1 MTIRFVILGYVNLVL
16 NCCLIKKKGLK
27 WRIIKMIV
35 NVDNYSCINSSK
47 KKSVPNVINKRY
59 VPSFV
64 RNVRIVTV

>member
-1 MTIRFVILGYVNLVL
+1 
-16 NCCLIKKKGLK
+16 
-27 WRIIKMIV
+27 MIV

-47 KKSVPNVINKRY
+47 KKGVLNVINKRY